1 MEYLNTIWAYILPY
15 LPLVIS
21 TVVSTVVTIIIK
33 KIVNKKLDTIDTEKV
48 ANQAT
53 DACLNKIKDVSFEHS
68 IKPLVESELVKVREE
83 AKLIVK
89 DEVKSIVK
97 GNNDIIAILQSLK
110 TYFDDSA
117 FISQDKK
124 DNVQAIID
132 GTKEKVVEPVTSK
145 VVVIVDEQVVKTEE
159 KVTKKVQR

>member
-1 MEYLNTIWAYILPY
+1 MEYLNTIWGYVLPY
-15 LPLVIS
+15 LPVVINAI
-21 TVVSTVVTIIIK
+21 VSAFITIVIK
-33 KIVNKKLDTIDTEKV
+33 KKVDKKLNTIDAEKV

-53 DACLNKIKDVSFEHS
+53 EACLNKIKDVSFEHS
-68 IKPLVESELVKVREE
+68 IKPMAESELLKIREE

-89 DEVKSIVK
+89 DEIKEVVK
-97 GNNDIIAILQSLK
+97 GVNDTKEILQGLK

-145 VVVIVDEQVVKTEE
+145 VVVIADEEVVKTEE

>member
-1 MEYLNTIWAYILPY
+1 MEYLNIIWGYILPY
-15 LPLVIS
+15 LPVVIS
-21 TVVSTVVTIIIK
+21 AIVSGVITIIIK
-33 KIVNKKLDTIDTEKV
+33 KIVDKKLSTIDAEKV

-68 IKPLVESELVKVREE
+68 IKPLVDSELIKVREE
-83 AKLIVK
+83 SKQIVK
-89 DEVKSIVK
+89 NEVKSIVK

-132 GTKEKVVEPVTSK
+132 NSKEKVVEPVESK
-145 VVVIVDEQVVKTEE
+145 VVIEEPSVKVEE

>member
-1 MEYLNTIWAYILPY
+1 MSYLNTVWGYILPY
-15 LPLVIS
+15 LPVIITATIS
-21 TVVSTVVTIIIK
+21 AIITVVIK
-33 KIVNKKLDTIDTEKV
+33 KIVDKALSKIDSERV

-68 IKPLVESELVKVREE
+68 IKPLVDSELMKAREE
-83 AKLIVK
+83 MKLMVK
-89 DEVKSIVK
+89 DEIKEVVK

-132 GTKEKVVEPVTSK
+132 GTKEKVVEPVVSK
-145 VVVIVDEQVVKTEE
+145 VVVEE
-159 KVTKKVQR
+159 KPVKVEEKASKKVQR

>member
-1 MEYLNTIWAYILPY
+1 MEYLNTIWGYILPY

-21 TVVSTVVTIIIK
+21 TVVSTVVTVIIK

-68 IKPLVESELVKVREE
+68 IKPLVESELIKVREE

-132 GTKEKVVEPVTSK
+132 GSKEKVVEPVTSK
-145 VVVIVDEQVVKTEE
+145 VVVIADEQVIKTEE

>member
-1 MEYLNTIWAYILPY
+1 MEYINTIWGYVLPY
-15 LPLVIS
+15 LPVIITATIS
-21 TVVSTVVTIIIK
+21 AIITVVIK
-33 KIVNKKLDTIDTEKV
+33 KIVDKALSKIDSERV

-68 IKPLVESELVKVREE
+68 IKPLVDSELMKAREE
-83 AKLIVK
+83 MKLMVK
-89 DEVKSIVK
+89 YEIKEVVK
-97 GNNDIIAILQSLK
+97 GVNDTKEILQALK

-132 GTKEKVVEPVTSK
+132 GTKEKVIEPVTSK
-145 VVVIVDEQVVKTEE
+145 VVVIADEQVVKTEE
-159 KVTKKVQR
+159 KAVKKVQR

>member
-1 MEYLNTIWAYILPY
+1 MEYLNTIWGYIFPY
-15 LPLVIS
+15 LPVIIS
-21 TVVSTVVTIIIK
+21 ATIGAVVTVLVK
-33 KIVNKKLDTIDTEKV
+33 KIVDKAISTIDAKKV
-48 ANQAT
+48 ASEAT

-68 IKPLVESELVKVREE
+68 IKPLVDSELIKVREE

-89 DEVKSIVK
+89 DEVKEIVK

-132 GTKEKVVEPVTSK
+132 NSKEKVIEPVVSK
-145 VVVIVDEQVVKTEE
+145 VVVEEPVKVEE
-159 KVTKKVQR
+159 KAVKKVQR

>member
-1 MEYLNTIWAYILPY
+1 MEYLNTIWGYVFPY
-15 LPLVIS
+15 LPVIITATIS
-21 TVVSTVVTIIIK
+21 AIITVVIK
-33 KIVNKKLDTIDTEKV
+33 KIVDKALSKIDSERV

-53 DACLNKIKDVSFEHS
+53 DACLNKIKDVSFEHT
-68 IKPLVESELVKVREE
+68 IKPLVDSELMKVREE

-89 DEVKSIVK
+89 DEVKEIVK

-132 GTKEKVVEPVTSK
+132 STKEKVVEPVTSK
-145 VVVIVDEQVVKTEE
+145 VVVIADEQVVKTEE
-159 KVTKKVQR
+159 KAVKKVQR